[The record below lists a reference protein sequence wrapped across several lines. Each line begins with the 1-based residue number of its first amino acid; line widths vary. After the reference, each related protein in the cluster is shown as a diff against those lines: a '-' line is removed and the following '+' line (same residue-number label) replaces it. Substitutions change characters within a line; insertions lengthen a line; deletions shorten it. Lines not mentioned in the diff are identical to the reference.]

1 MKLMARRNSMITS
14 IGKSRWNMSVCIT
27 VLKNSIVFLF
37 FFFLLVLVSSC
48 RRSSTINTPN
58 GEYKMIDCQEIN
70 GGKFKLS
77 SIASSFSVIP
87 LETNDSCLIGGIS
100 KLEFYDGKIFVL
112 DKMHSARLY
121 VFDTQGEYKFAIGK
135 RGSGPNEYMQI
146 NDFSIDKEKNL
157 IYVLCDK
164 KKLFTYSLSG
174 QPLGTI
180 TLDFFADA
188 MEYQKN
194 QLHFVCDRL
203 DRGNLIVTDI
213 KGRILYEDFPNKRMG
228 DNLLMLIHPFSK
240 QDSILLYR
248 IYLDNKIYEMQS
260 DHRIK
265 VAYEVN
271 FGEESIDFEDL
282 EDIPHRE
289 VKKKLANSRGKIKYL
304 TENRNYIQLI
314 FFDKQMPCVAVY
326 DKRQGVTRSYTFENC
341 VNDLTGLQ
349 YPLFEFTKGQD
360 EFIAILSPMDI
371 ENAGSELTEKGKAVF
386 KDVNFV
392 DDDNP
397 ILYIV
402 KTE

>member
-100 KLEFYDGKIFVL
+100 KLEFYGGKIFVL

-174 QPLGTI
+174 
-180 TLDFFADA
+180 
-188 MEYQKN
+188 
-194 QLHFVCDRL
+194 
-203 DRGNLIVTDI
+203 
-213 KGRILYEDFPNKRMG
+213 
-228 DNLLMLIHPFSK
+228 
-240 QDSILLYR
+240 
-248 IYLDNKIYEMQS
+248 
-260 DHRIK
+260 
-265 VAYEVN
+265 
-271 FGEESIDFEDL
+271 
-282 EDIPHRE
+282 
-289 VKKKLANSRGKIKYL
+289 
-304 TENRNYIQLI
+304 
-314 FFDKQMPCVAVY
+314 
-326 DKRQGVTRSYTFENC
+326 
-341 VNDLTGLQ
+341 
-349 YPLFEFTKGQD
+349 
-360 EFIAILSPMDI
+360 
-371 ENAGSELTEKGKAVF
+371 
-386 KDVNFV
+386 
-392 DDDNP
+392 
-397 ILYIV
+397 
-402 KTE
+402 

>member
-271 FGEESIDFEDL
+271 FGEE
-282 EDIPHRE
+282 
-289 VKKKLANSRGKIKYL
+289 
-304 TENRNYIQLI
+304 NRNYIQLI

-326 DKRQGVTRSYTFENC
+326 DKRQGVTRSYAFENC
-341 VNDLTGLQ
+341 VDDLTGLQ

>member
-174 QPLGTI
+174 QSLGTI

-240 QDSILLYR
+240 QDSI
-248 IYLDNKIYEMQS
+248 
-260 DHRIK
+260 
-265 VAYEVN
+265 
-271 FGEESIDFEDL
+271 
-282 EDIPHRE
+282 
-289 VKKKLANSRGKIKYL
+289 
-304 TENRNYIQLI
+304 
-314 FFDKQMPCVAVY
+314 
-326 DKRQGVTRSYTFENC
+326 
-341 VNDLTGLQ
+341 
-349 YPLFEFTKGQD
+349 
-360 EFIAILSPMDI
+360 
-371 ENAGSELTEKGKAVF
+371 
-386 KDVNFV
+386 
-392 DDDNP
+392 
-397 ILYIV
+397 
-402 KTE
+402 

>member
-77 SIASSFSVIP
+77 SIASYSIP
-87 LETNDSCLIGGIS
+87 RENI
-100 KLEFYDGKIFVL
+100 
-112 DKMHSARLY
+112 
-121 VFDTQGEYKFAIGK
+121 
-135 RGSGPNEYMQI
+135 
-146 NDFSIDKEKNL
+146 
-157 IYVLCDK
+157 
-164 KKLFTYSLSG
+164 
-174 QPLGTI
+174 
-180 TLDFFADA
+180 
-188 MEYQKN
+188 
-194 QLHFVCDRL
+194 
-203 DRGNLIVTDI
+203 
-213 KGRILYEDFPNKRMG
+213 
-228 DNLLMLIHPFSK
+228 NLLLEKEGAGLMNICKLMIFPFSK

-341 VNDLTGLQ
+341 VDDLTGLQ

>member
-174 QPLGTI
+174 QSLGTI

-194 QLHFVCDRL
+194 QLHFVWT
-203 DRGNLIVTDI
+203 VSW
-213 KGRILYEDFPNKRMG
+213 
-228 DNLLMLIHPFSK
+228 DN
-240 QDSILLYR
+240 
-248 IYLDNKIYEMQS
+248 
-260 DHRIK
+260 
-265 VAYEVN
+265 
-271 FGEESIDFEDL
+271 
-282 EDIPHRE
+282 
-289 VKKKLANSRGKIKYL
+289 NSRFL
-304 TENRNYIQLI
+304 
-314 FFDKQMPCVAVY
+314 C
-326 DKRQGVTRSYTFENC
+326 
-341 VNDLTGLQ
+341 
-349 YPLFEFTKGQD
+349 
-360 EFIAILSPMDI
+360 
-371 ENAGSELTEKGKAVF
+371 
-386 KDVNFV
+386 
-392 DDDNP
+392 
-397 ILYIV
+397 
-402 KTE
+402 

>member
-188 MEYQKN
+188 M
-194 QLHFVCDRL
+194 
-203 DRGNLIVTDI
+203 
-213 KGRILYEDFPNKRMG
+213 
-228 DNLLMLIHPFSK
+228 
-240 QDSILLYR
+240 
-248 IYLDNKIYEMQS
+248 
-260 DHRIK
+260 
-265 VAYEVN
+265 
-271 FGEESIDFEDL
+271 
-282 EDIPHRE
+282 
-289 VKKKLANSRGKIKYL
+289 
-304 TENRNYIQLI
+304 
-314 FFDKQMPCVAVY
+314 
-326 DKRQGVTRSYTFENC
+326 
-341 VNDLTGLQ
+341 
-349 YPLFEFTKGQD
+349 
-360 EFIAILSPMDI
+360 
-371 ENAGSELTEKGKAVF
+371 
-386 KDVNFV
+386 
-392 DDDNP
+392 
-397 ILYIV
+397 
-402 KTE
+402 